1 MKMNFMQ
8 FRDHKHLNEVLKDN
22 RSPLNQARRKFS
34 NYYATLE
41 QGCAQ
46 RVPLTPF
53 EFMKLEFEA
62 VEEIIKAYNDQV
74 QKNSMYNHR
83 SYDDQN
89 LSYEEW
95 SKASGD
101 KIRASVNEEN
111 FNNRNCY

>member
-1 MKMNFMQ
+1 MK
-8 FRDHKHLNEVLKDN
+8 FRDQKHLNDVLRDN

-41 QGCAQ
+41 QACAQ

-62 VEEIIKAYNDQV
+62 VEEIIKAYNEQV
-74 QKNSMYNHR
+74 QKNSMYAFR
-83 SYDDQN
+83 DEDKID

-95 SKASGD
+95 FKD
-101 KIRASVNEEN
+101 VYPEILK
-111 FNNRNCY
+111 NRGF